1 MSDWIKLHRSIID
14 SKQFANPIQ
23 LKIWIWLLCKA
34 VYSNR
39 NISLKI
45 GKGYVTIQ
53 LKRGQ
58 LIFGRSK
65 AEEALCIDGSS
76 IYRQLQAMEADKAI
90 TIESNNQYSI
100 ITILKY
106 NDFQSVVDDD
116 FIELEDKPTP
126 NEQPMNNQR
135 TTYEQQANNS
145 RAANEQQVDNSW
157 THNKKD
163 NNLNNENKEEEL
175 KEDIPPP
182 ILIFD
187 SPNKNESP
195 PIKPPNPPL
204 PVKPQKKPKP
214 TSCLFEESE
223 YFDLQKFEAEFVGS
237 KYEGYNLE
245 FYYEK
250 VLNWSRSGGQKKV
263 DWIATARNFMLGDYE
278 KGKAV
283 LKPQNILYGQQQSNT
298 NRHTGGKPSLDN
310 IRNELASKY
319 GQNGGQG

>member
-1 MSDWIKLHRSIID
+1 MSDWIKLHRSIVD

-23 LKIWIWLLCKA
+23 LKIWVWLLCKA

-65 AEEALCIDGSS
+65 AEEALCIDGSA

-106 NDFQSVVDDD
+106 NDFQSVEDDD
-116 FIELEDKPTP
+116 FIEFDAKPTG

-135 TTYEQQANNS
+135 TPYEQQANSNRTADEQHPNNS
-145 RAANEQQVDNSW
+145 R

-175 KEDIPPP
+175 KEDIPPMVLP
-182 ILIFD
+182 FED
-187 SPNKNESP
+187 EAKNEKP
-195 PIKPPNPPL
+195 EVKAPVPKPPKLPP
-204 PVKPQKKPKP
+204 KPKP
-214 TSCLFEESE
+214 TQCLFVDSE
-223 YFDLQKFEAEFVGS
+223 FYDLEKFTAEFVGS

-250 VLNWSRSGGQKKV
+250 VLNWSNSGSHKKT
-263 DWIATARNFMLGDYE
+263 DWIATARNFMLGDFE
-278 KGKAV
+278 KGRAV
-283 LKPQNILYGQQQSNT
+283 LKPQNILYGQQQPNAGS
-298 NRHTGGKPSLDN
+298 KPSKEDRFGDL
-310 IRNELASKY
+310 REQLAERLS
-319 GQNGGQG
+319 QLPS